1 MEIVTTLVLGF
12 NSNYSLL
19 VVNSLLL
26 LGGVSAL
33 TPLLELPNLIG
44 VV

>member
-19 VVNSLLL
+19 VENSLIAAWE
-26 LGGVSAL
+26 GFSINSIAGTS
-33 TPLLELPNLIG
+33 
-44 VV
+44 